1 MTATLRA
8 LFSNRR
14 VVVALQLAFVAVVV
28 GVLAY
33 VLRDAWADAWPRVR
47 DASLVDI
54 ALGLAVLAV
63 YYLVFV
69 FGWQWILAALGIR
82 IGYALALQAEMASML
97 AKYVPGMVW
106 TPLARIVWLRRA
118 GVGQSGVVLGSIALE
133 AGLSALAGVLVFA
146 VALTW
151 VGVGAGGAPLVPL
164 ALFAVAVA
172 VLVHP
177 RVYQALARRVLRRFG
192 EGEPPVLPYATMLG
206 LLLFYAANW
215 LMGGLALFFL
225 LRSLGGDPALTDVPY
240 LGGTAAVGAIVAVL
254 SILAPSGLGVREG
267 SMYGL
272 LLAVTTEGIAL
283 GATVLNRLAITLVE
297 AVLLAGAVLVWRLRP
312 DRPPPAKDPGP
323 WPEAE
328 LARQP
333 R

>member
-1 MTATLRA
+1 MRATLRA
-8 LFSNRR
+8 LFANRR

-33 VLRDAWADAWPRVR
+33 VLRDAWGDAWPRVR

-54 ALGLAVLAV
+54 SLALVVLAV

-69 FGWQWILAALGIR
+69 LGWQWILAALGVR

-118 GVGQSGVVLGSIALE
+118 GVSQSGLVLGSIALE

-146 VALTW
+146 IALAW

-164 ALFAVAVA
+164 GLFAVAVA

-177 RVYQALARRVLRRFG
+177 RVYRALARRVLRRFG
-192 EGEPPVLPYATMLG
+192 EGEPPVLPYGTMLG

-254 SILAPSGLGVREG
+254 SVFAPSGLGVREG

-312 DRPPPAKDPGP
+312 DRPPPATDPGP